1 MTPTKDETS
10 GGLIKLTRD
19 ELMSQHVDE
28 LLQRQLNLR
37 GEKGLVERKR
47 RWYYQNWFI
56 FMAVGCIAAILAWA
70 VIEPSFDDVY
80 YIQGEIKELQFF
92 DNPGTVEQP
101 EIPGINIIG
110 RLRIGND
117 NIFLSS
123 GTGTIENGSPQNIFS
138 RGRLRVNQEIG
149 VYVDYPENDK
159 YNFPIA
165 INVNFELDPDP
176 PEKASMSLARLNSR
190 NTIAGFLLFP
200 LVAGFIG
207 LAIGAVDG
215 IICRVFK
222 RALIGGIVGFF
233 IGFVGGFFTSLI
245 GGAIYSPLNNLAM
258 DELGS
263 ANMSSSTFGFL
274 LQVIARTLAWAIVGM
289 ATGLGYGISL
299 RSKRLILYGFIGG
312 IAGGILGGMFFDP
325 IDIILFE
332 AQKMSAHWSR
342 LIGLAFIGASVGMA
356 IGIVEMLSREAWLR
370 MTEGT
375 LAGKEFIVFKDI
387 MKIGSSPRNDI
398 YLFNDPQVLDL
409 HARLLTVGDEYEIES
424 QDMLKPVLING
435 RQIKSVRLHNGDRI
449 TIGKT
454 SFIFEKREK

>member
-10 GGLIKLTRD
+10 GSLIKLTRD
-19 ELMSQHVDE
+19 ELMGRHVDE

-56 FMAVGCIAAILAWA
+56 FMMVGCIAAILAWA
-70 VIEPSFDDVY
+70 VMEPYFDDVY
-80 YIQGEIKELQFF
+80 YLQGEIQELTFF
-92 DNPGTVEQP
+92 DSPGAAEQP
-101 EIPGINIIG
+101 VIPGFIVTG

-117 NIFLSS
+117 NIFLFS
-123 GTGTIENGSPQNIFS
+123 GTGTVENGIQKNIFS

-149 VYVDYPENDK
+149 VYVEYPEDEN
-159 YNFPIA
+159 YHFPLA
-165 INVNFELDPDP
+165 VYVNFELDPDP
-176 PEKASMSLARLNSR
+176 PEKASMSLARHNSR

-200 LVAGFIG
+200 LVAAFIG

-222 RALIGGIVGFF
+222 RAFIGGVVGFF
-233 IGFVGGFFTSLI
+233 IGFVGGFFTTLI
-245 GGAIYSPLNNLAM
+245 GGLIYAPLSNLAM
-258 DELGS
+258 NEFVNAD
-263 ANMSSSTFGFL
+263 MSFSTLGFL
-274 LQVIARTLAWAIVGM
+274 LQVIARTFAWAVVGM

-325 IDIILFE
+325 IDLLIFGS
-332 AQKMSAHWSR
+332 QKMSAHWSR

-356 IGIVEMLSREAWLR
+356 IGIVEKLSREAWLR

-387 MKIGSSPRNDI
+387 MKIGSSPRNEI
-398 YLFNDPQVLDL
+398 YLFNDPRVLDI

-424 QDMLKPVLING
+424 QDMLRPVLING
-435 RQIKSVRLHNGDRI
+435 RQIKSVRLRSGDRI